1 MAGYL
6 TLNQEDIG
14 SSPIFTTNITL
25 SSNGRTSG
33 FGPDN
38 GGSSPSGVT
47 NTGCGLIGKSPAL
60 GAGHHAGSSPVI
72 PTNTD
77 VRSNG

>member
-47 NTGCGLIGKSPAL
+47 NIGMW
-60 GAGHHAGSSPVI
+60 
-72 PTNTD
+72 TNW
-77 VRSNG
+77 